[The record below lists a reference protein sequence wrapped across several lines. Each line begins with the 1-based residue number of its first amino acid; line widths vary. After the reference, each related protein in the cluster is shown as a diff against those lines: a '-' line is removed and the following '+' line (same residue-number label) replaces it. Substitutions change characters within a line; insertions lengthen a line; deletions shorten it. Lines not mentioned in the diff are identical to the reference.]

1 MLPMY
6 FGQSEQPLFGIYHPP
21 SRQLANSSA
30 LLLCPPIGV
39 EGLRSHRAYRQLA
52 TNLSKAGHHV
62 LRFDY
67 YGTGDSGGDS
77 NDGTVKQW
85 LSDIAIAAQ
94 ELKDNA
100 NTKSISLVGLRFG
113 ATLAWQFAEQATD
126 VDELVLWDPV
136 LDGNAYIEEMLAAD
150 AVYEPAAGHASN
162 MERMVANGETVGIM
176 GYELTGPLRDE
187 LKTIK
192 FTEKTYTGAGK
203 AFVLVSSMTDDY
215 SNLEQVSK
223 RSGGKMA
230 FQHIESPGNWCEI
243 DAFGSLLLPQ
253 AIIQGIVACVS

>member
-21 SRQLANSSA
+21 TRKLANSSA
-30 LLLCPPIGV
+30 LLLCPPVGV
-39 EGLRSHRAYRQLA
+39 EGLRSHRAFRQLA

-67 YGTGDSGGDS
+67 YGTGDSGGDTTAGS
-77 NDGTVKQW
+77 SKQW
-85 LSDIAIAAQ
+85 LADIKTAVE

-100 NTKSISLVGLRFG
+100 NVSSVSLVGLRFG
-113 ATLAWQFAEQATD
+113 ATLAWQYAEQFDD
-126 VDELVLWDPV
+126 VDEVVLWDPV
-136 LDGNAYIEEMLAAD
+136 LDGDAYVAEMLAAD
-150 AVYEPAAGHASN
+150 AVYEPGKNHVVN
-162 MERMVANGETVGIM
+162 MNRKVANGETVGIM
-176 GYELTGPLRDE
+176 GYELTADLRDD
-187 LKTIK
+187 LTAIN
-192 FTEKTYTGAGK
+192 FTDRLYEGKGK
-203 AFVLVSSMTDDY
+203 AFILVSSMTDSY